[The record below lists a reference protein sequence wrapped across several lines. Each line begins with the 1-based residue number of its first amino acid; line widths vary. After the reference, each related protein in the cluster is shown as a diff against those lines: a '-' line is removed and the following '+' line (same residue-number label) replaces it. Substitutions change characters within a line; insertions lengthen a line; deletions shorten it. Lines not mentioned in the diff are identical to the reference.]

1 MLKLQEN
8 FMFGV
13 VFLLLCFITGYFICK
28 IVFPSLNEVTKKT
41 FRGETILLP
50 KWFIQVPAWFLTG
63 TLIMTWLTY
72 LVGYCFKS
80 QREPLFFANW
90 IVMPTVLLFCV
101 INIIIDWKKGQ
112 KPKKFSWKENF
123 PQTFGEWIFVFLI
136 VLLITQLM
144 FWTFYIKEEKLGVGL
159 SVFSDFSPHLGMI
172 RSFSYGN
179 NFPTQYAHFAGE
191 DIRYHFMFQFLVG
204 NLEYLGLRLDFAFN
218 LPSIF
223 SLIGTFLLLYVLAVK
238 LTGTR
243 MVGYLTAL
251 FFAFRSSPTFFVFL
265 INQIREKGS
274 LFEAVATLKNNIE
287 FIGITP
293 YESWGLW
300 NLNVY
305 CNQRH
310 LAFSLMALLLA
321 LLLFLPLLYEQ
332 TKRLK
337 TIISSNKNQA
347 SSWKIK
353 LKFWF
358 QTSFLTTQSWKI
370 KDFKLAI
377 GAGILLGSI
386 AFFNGAV
393 LIATLSILFVIAAF
407 SDRRLEFLC
416 MAVIATGFSFLQSAF
431 FVDGNIISPSFYF
444 GFLAEK
450 KTIEGVL
457 SYIFRLTGILPFV
470 LLISFFIFC
479 KGTERVIFVA
489 FTTPFIMSFTLSL
502 TIDVMVNHKSIMLSL
517 MLVQIF
523 AAGQIATYL
532 KKKLVIFRIIAV
544 VFIFCMTATGL
555 YDYHTILV
563 RNSPKN
569 NLEYDLNDELL
580 CWIHENTTSK
590 DVFLTANYYLNNMLL
605 GGAMLYNGWPYYAW
619 SAGYDT
625 NYRSMMVQ
633 KMYSASSKQELY
645 QWVEQE
651 NIRYIVV
658 DYANRT
664 SEDYDLREDVID
676 MAFEKVY
683 QSGSDEWMVSIYDT
697 KKRK

>member
-1 MLKLQEN
+1 
-8 FMFGV
+8 MFGV

-28 IVFPSLNEVTKKT
+28 IVFPSLNEVTKRT
-41 FRGETILLP
+41 FCGETILLP
-50 KWFIQVPAWFLTG
+50 KWFVQVPAWFLTG

-72 LVGYCFKS
+72 LVGYCFKN

-90 IVMPTVLLFCV
+90 IVMPTVLLFCT

-112 KPKKFSWKENF
+112 KPKQLSWKEKI
-123 PQTFGEWIFVFLI
+123 PQTLGEWIFVFLI
-136 VLLITQLM
+136 ILLITQLM
-144 FWTFYIKEEKLGVGL
+144 FWTFYIKDEKLGVGL

-243 MVGYLTAL
+243 MAGYLAAL
-251 FFAFRSSPTFFVFL
+251 FFAFRSSPTFFVFF
-265 INQIREKGS
+265 INQIREKES
-274 LFEAVATLKNNIE
+274 IWEAVATLRNNIE

-310 LAFSLMALLLA
+310 LAFSLMALLLV

-332 TKRLK
+332 TKQLK
-337 TIISSNKNQA
+337 TILLSNKNKT

-353 LKFWF
+353 LKLWF
-358 QTSFLTTQSWKI
+358 QTSFLTIQSWKI
-370 KDFKLAI
+370 KDLKLAI
-377 GAGILLGSI
+377 GAGILLGLI

-416 MAVIATGFSFLQSAF
+416 MALIATGLSFLQSAF

-444 GFLAEK
+444 GFLAEE
-450 KTIEGVL
+450 KTIQGIF

-489 FTTPFIMSFTLSL
+489 FTVPFIMSFTLSL

-517 MLVQIF
+517 MLLQIF

-532 KKKLVIFRIIAV
+532 KKKVVIFKIIAV
-544 VFIFCMTATGL
+544 LFIFCMTVTGV

-563 RNSPKN
+563 RNSSEK
-569 NLEYDLNDELL
+569 NLEYDLNDDLL
-580 CWIHENTTSK
+580 CWIHENTSSK
-590 DVFLTANYYLNNMLL
+590 DIFLTANYYLNNMLL

-625 NYRSMMVQ
+625 NYRSIMVE

-664 SEDYDLREDVID
+664 SKDYDLREDVID

-683 QSGSDEWMVSIYDT
+683 QSGSDEWMVSVYDT
-697 KKRK
+697 KKRKR